1 MNSGSTLTPEPCVR
15 SCTHGTSHFFSVIK
29 ATEFSQMHAPKLRP
43 RPPARCFVMLLLA
56 AIIAGGFTGLPQAV
70 VAAEDRPANNIESLD
85 DARRLESRI
94 SELVPKLI
102 PSVVCVR
109 VGSSQGSGVI
119 VTDDGYVL
127 TAGHVIIQPN
137 QRAEFIFWDGKRAFG
152 TTLGRNEELDA
163 GLLKLE
169 GDGPWPAVTMGQSAS
184 LSQGDWVLALGHP
197 LGFTAGRPPVLRVGR
212 VLRADP
218 SVIRTDCPL
227 VAGDSGGPLFDL
239 EGRVVGIHSRISTA
253 TTTNF
258 HVPVQVFCDGW
269 DRLVRG
275 EVWRSS
281 LPLRDLDTIKQA
293 FAQVVAGVRG
303 CVVLVRSGQN
313 DVAWGTIV
321 GPDGWIV
328 TKADELEPPITCRL
342 PDGRELPAEIIGI
355 SPQHDVAMLKIDARD
370 LPEIVWHRGED
381 PQVGRWLI
389 SPAFGGEIPAVIGVL
404 AAPRRSIPIQP
415 GILGV
420 TLRDT
425 DSGPSVTEVLEG
437 TAAFA
442 AGIKA
447 GDIVLSV
454 EGIATG
460 KSADVVRAV
469 RNHRPGETII
479 LKIRRGEEEQEIQA
493 VLKPSDTPDAR
504 KRRMQNAS
512 GIGVSRRADDYPAV
526 LQHDGVLPP
535 KQCGGPVVDS
545 DGNVIGIN
553 IARAGR
559 TETFVLPADVLLDLM
574 YDLMSG
580 RLRPDGSALREDVSN
595 TGPVNGES
603 GENPPLPPYEKSP
616 PDDDSTPEASPDPA
630 DKPAPVEPNEES
642 EPEKQ

>member
-1 MNSGSTLTPEPCVR
+1 MRILELR
-15 SCTHGTSHFFSVIK
+15 S
-29 ATEFSQMHAPKLRP
+29 P
-43 RPPARCFVMLLLA
+43 PPARRFAMLLLV
-56 AIIAGGFTGLPQAV
+56 AIIACGLAGRSRV
-70 VAAEDRPANNIESLD
+70 LVAAEDRPANKIENLE

-94 SELVPKLI
+94 SELVQKLI

-169 GDGPWPAVTMGQSAS
+169 GDGPWPAVPMGESMS

-212 VLRADP
+212 VLRADL
-218 SVIRTDCPL
+218 SLIRTDCPL

-258 HVPVQVFCDGW
+258 HVPIQVFRDGW
-269 DRLVRG
+269 DRLVQG
-275 EVWRSS
+275 EVWRGS
-281 LPLRDLDTIKQA
+281 LPLRDLETIKQA
-293 FAQVVAGVRG
+293 FTQVAAGVRE
-303 CVVLVRSGQN
+303 CVVLVRAGQN

-342 PDGRELPAEIIGI
+342 PDGRELPAEIVGI
-355 SPQHDVAMLKIDARD
+355 SSQHDVAMLKIDARD
-370 LPEIVWHRGED
+370 LPEIAWHRGED

-389 SPAFGGEIPAVIGVL
+389 SPAFGADIPAVIGVL
-404 AAPRRSIPIQP
+404 AAPRRTIPIQP

-420 TLRDT
+420 ALRDT
-425 DSGPSVTEVLEG
+425 ESGPSVTEVLED

-454 EGIATG
+454 GGIATG
-460 KSADVVRAV
+460 KSAEVVRAV
-469 RNHRPGETII
+469 RNHRPGEKIT
-479 LKIRRGEEEQEIQA
+479 LVIRRGEEEREIQA

-512 GIGVSRRADDYPAV
+512 GVGVSRRADDYPAV
-526 LQHDGVLPP
+526 LQHDGVLSP

-545 DGNVIGIN
+545 DGHVIGIN

-559 TETFVLPADVLLDLM
+559 TETFVLPSDVLLDLM

-580 RLRPDGSALREDVSN
+580 RLRPDKSTLRADASK
-595 TGPVNGES
+595 TIPAGGES
-603 GENPPLPPYEKSP
+603 GENSPAPPQEKPQADETSP
-616 PDDDSTPEASPDPA
+616 PAPSENGSVPEASPNHS
-630 DKPAPVEPNEES
+630 EPPPPKQPDAKSES
-642 EPEKQ
+642 ESE

>member
-1 MNSGSTLTPEPCVR
+1 MRIPALHSRT
-15 SCTHGTSHFFSVIK
+15 
-29 ATEFSQMHAPKLRP
+29 
-43 RPPARCFVMLLLA
+43 PARCLAILLFA
-56 AIIAGGFTGLPQAV
+56 AIITSGFAGLPFAV
-70 VAAEDRPANNIESLD
+70 VGAEDRPANPIESLD

-102 PSVVCVR
+102 PAVVCVR
-109 VGSSQGSGVI
+109 VGGSQGSGVI

-127 TAGHVIIQPN
+127 TAGHVIVQPN

-169 GDGPWPAVTMGQSAS
+169 GDGPWPAVTMGPSAS
-184 LSQGDWVLALGHP
+184 LSEGDWVLALGHP

-218 SVIRTDCPL
+218 SLIRTDCPL

-258 HVPVQVFCDGW
+258 HVPVQIFRDGW

-275 EVWRSS
+275 DVWRSP

-293 FAQVVAGVRG
+293 FAQVVAGVRR
-303 CVVLVRSGQN
+303 CVVLIRSGGN

-328 TKADELEPPITCRL
+328 TKADELKPPITCRL
-342 PDGRELPAEIIGI
+342 PDGRELPADIVGI
-355 SPQHDVAMLKIDARD
+355 SSQHDVAMLKIDARD

-389 SPAFGGEIPAVIGVL
+389 SPGFGADIPAVIGVL

-420 TLRDT
+420 ALRDT
-425 DSGPSVTEVLEG
+425 ESGPSVTEVLEG

-447 GDIVLSV
+447 GDIILSV

-512 GIGVSRRADDYPAV
+512 AVGVSRRADDYPAV
-526 LQHDGVLPP
+526 LQHDGVLSP
-535 KQCGGPVVDS
+535 KHCGGPVVDS

-559 TETFVLPADVLLDLM
+559 TETFVLPSDVLLDLM

-580 RLRPDGSALREDVSN
+580 RLRPDRSAPREDASKS
-595 TGPVNGES
+595 GPINEES
-603 GENPPLPPYEKSP
+603 GEDPPLPPQENSP
-616 PDDDSTPEASPDPA
+616 PDDGSTPEASPNPTDEPGPA
-630 DKPAPVEPNEES
+630 EPDAES
-642 EPEKQ
+642 ESDSQ